1 MRVHFIA
8 SVKDYDRDIDVYK
21 KIILLLQENGL
32 TLAVDWLS
40 SIAKESI
47 KEKDW
52 KSIYQEN
59 IDAVTK
65 SDVVVAEV
73 TDKSFLVGFQV
84 STALQMKKPVL
95 LLSTTNKV
103 DSVIGVD
110 LNEENI
116 SYSQYNNENLENIIE
131 EFAQQNISDGKQV
144 RFNFFIDK
152 KLLNYLNWR
161 SLKYG
166 IAKSEVIRA
175 ALKNDMEK
183 SDYKK

>member
-8 SVKDYDRDIDVYK
+8 SVKNYDRDVNAYT
-21 KIILLLQENGL
+21 KIIQLLKKNGL

-40 SIAKESI
+40 DISKDIS

-52 KSIYQEN
+52 KSIYSDN

-65 SDVVVAEV
+65 SDIVVAEV
-73 TDKSFLVGFQV
+73 TNKSFLVGFQV
-84 STALQMKKPVL
+84 SSALQMKKPVL
-95 LLSTTNKV
+95 LLSTTNEV
-103 DSVIGVD
+103 DSVVGVD

-116 SYSQYNNENLENIIE
+116 RYSQYNEKNLESIVE
-131 EFAQQNISDGKQV
+131 EFVKQNIRDGKQV

-152 KLLNYLNWR
+152 KLLNYVNWR

-166 IAKSEVIRA
+166 IAKSEVIRT

>member
-8 SVKDYDRDIDVYK
+8 SVKNFNHDSDAYS
-21 KIILLLQENGL
+21 KIIHILKKNGL

-40 SIAKESI
+40 DISKDESI
-47 KEKDW
+47 EKDW
-52 KSIYQEN
+52 KSIYSEN

-65 SDVVVAEV
+65 SDIVVAEV
-73 TDKSFLVGFQV
+73 TNKSFLVGFQV

-95 LLSTTNKV
+95 LLSTTNEV

-110 LNEENI
+110 LNEDNI
-116 SYSQYNNENLENIIE
+116 RYSQYNNENLESIVE
-131 EFAQQNISDGKQV
+131 EFVKQNSRDGKQV

-152 KLLNYLNWR
+152 KLLNYVNWR

-166 IAKSEVIRA
+166 VAKSEVIRL